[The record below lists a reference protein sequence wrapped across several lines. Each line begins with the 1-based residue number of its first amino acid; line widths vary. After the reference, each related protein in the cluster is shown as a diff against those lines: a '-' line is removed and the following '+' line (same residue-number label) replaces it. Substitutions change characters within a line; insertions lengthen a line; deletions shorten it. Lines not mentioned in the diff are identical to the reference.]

1 MTQGSPSGFAIPV
14 IGLTG
19 GVASGKSTVAR
30 LIQTKLATP
39 VIDADQIA
47 RELSSPGGRAAGAIQ
62 ARFGTLER
70 AELRAKVFADPEA
83 RRELEAI
90 LHPLIAQESRA
101 RVAELAAQGAVRVV
115 YEAALLVET
124 GRYQEM
130 DGLVVVQAPLEQRIA
145 RLMERDGIGRAQAE
159 AVIRAQA
166 TDEAR
171 AAVAG
176 HLIKNAGSLEDL
188 EAEVER
194 LGGSK
199 LWQKRK

>member
-1 MTQGSPSGFAIPV
+1 MTQASPSGFAIPV

-30 LIQTKLATP
+30 LIEKKLGTP
-39 VIDADQIA
+39 VVDADRIA

-70 AELRAKVFADPEA
+70 AELRAKVFADPQA
-83 RRELEAI
+83 RRDLEAI
-90 LHPLIAQESRA
+90 LHPLIAEESRA
-101 RVAELAAQGAVRVV
+101 QVAQHADRGAGRVV

-124 GRYQEM
+124 GRYREM
-130 DGLVVVQAPLEQRIA
+130 DGIIVVQAPPEQRIA
-145 RLMERDGIGRAQAE
+145 RLMERDGIGREQAE
-159 AVIRAQA
+159 AMIRVQA
-166 TDEAR
+166 TDEER

-176 HLIKNAGSLEDL
+176 HVIQNSGSLEDL
-188 EAEVER
+188 EAAVER